1 MSNAQHKA
9 ASGRL
14 FFACTF
20 HILNHLL
27 VTPKAFIYAGVL
39 DPTSSI
45 K

>member
-1 MSNAQHKA
+1 MSNTQHEA

-27 VTPKAFIYAGVL
+27 VTPKAFIYAEIL
-39 DPTSSI
+39 DPVNSI